1 MSNPLLNDKAM
12 NQAANR
18 GWAAGEAD
26 AGKTTGTQAGGT
38 WAPPIND
45 GPVSPWTG
53 GERMTA
59 SGAMTASMVMLVLL
73 VAAAVFGWSMVDE
86 PRVGAVQFPGWI
98 FVAAIVGFIC
108 AIVPAFKPQLA
119 RFLAPVYAIAQGV
132 FVGAISHAYNI
143 EYDGIVVQAIGA
155 TLAVFGVMLVLYRTG
170 VIKVTDKFRRVVLGA
185 MLGLL
190 AFYLVSF
197 LFSIFGGTVSFFESG
212 SLLGIGISVFAAG
225 LAALNLAM
233 DFDFIERGER
243 EGLPKA
249 MEWYA
254 ALGLMVTLVWLYLE
268 MLRLLAHLRDR

>member
-1 MSNPLLNDKAM
+1 
-12 NQAANR
+12 
-18 GWAAGEAD
+18 
-26 AGKTTGTQAGGT
+26 
-38 WAPPIND
+38 
-45 GPVSPWTG
+45 
-53 GERMTA
+53 MTA

-225 LAALNLAM
+225 LAALNLAI

>member
-26 AGKTTGTQAGGT
+26 AGKTTGTQTGGT

>member
-26 AGKTTGTQAGGT
+26 AGKTQGAQTGGT